1 MESSFPPEEHDVVVF
16 TSRPAGDDRRSFTL
30 EEDPTGRVELDP
42 EDLQHEDD
50 LVEAM
55 DESGFQ
61 LTMVGGGS
69 RGEDV
74 RRFYF
79 RIRG

>member
-1 MESSFPPEEHDVVVF
+1 MKSSFPPEEHDVVVF
-16 TSRPAGDDRRSFTL
+16 TSRPEGDDRRSFTL
-30 EEDPTGRVELDP
+30 EEDPSGRVDLDP
-42 EDLQHEDD
+42 DHLKHEDD

-55 DESGFQ
+55 HERGFQ

-69 RGEDV
+69 RGDEV